1 MYFSDEFLSV
11 GSKEVDIFVERDS
24 KPMNCRVVSNDT
36 KKKGGLFINYDTRIF
51 ENRAFIF
58 FAKIV
63 QIVIDTLINIFIIKI
78 ISGISKILII
88 LSHMKINMALS
99 SSENF
104 RFLSKQASKQASKHF
119 FLKNKIPLID
129 QSAIQSS
136 SIVLIPPNLIHRT
149 FIQPFLTTRYKED
162 DR

>member
-104 RFLSKQASKQASKHF
+104 RFLSKQASKHF